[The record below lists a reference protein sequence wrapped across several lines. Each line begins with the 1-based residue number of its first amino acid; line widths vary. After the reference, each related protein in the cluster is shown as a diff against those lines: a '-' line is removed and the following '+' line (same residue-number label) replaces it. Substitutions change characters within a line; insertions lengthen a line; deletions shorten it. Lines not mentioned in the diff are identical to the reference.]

1 MFADP
6 NTRMC
11 VDKCDPELGLYGD
24 PNNVPIAQCVAVCK
38 SGSYAD
44 PYTQTCVSVCIDFPK
59 MYAYDNGDTVDPVR

>member
-11 VDKCDPELGLYGD
+11 VTQCDPDLGLFGD
-24 PNNVPIAQCVAVCK
+24 SNIPIPSCVAVCK

-44 PYTQTCVSVCIDFPK
+44 PHTQTCVSTCITYPT
-59 MYAYDNGDTVDPVR
+59 MYIFDNGDTVNPVR